1 MAPSRWNLR
10 LLLRRLTGP
19 PGPRIALLLEATLR
33 LLLARVVLVLI
44 PFRTLAR
51 WLGTFV
57 PPTDLRVAQAK
68 SRSCA
73 GHAAL
78 AREIG
83 WAVTT
88 AARYAPF
95 RAVCLPQ
102 AIAARMMLMR
112 RGVPS
117 VIHFGA
123 LKDGDGL
130 DTHAWLDA
138 AGIEVTGF
146 PVSRRFVEIACFV

>member
-1 MAPSRWNLR
+1 
-10 LLLRRLTGP
+10 LL
-19 PGPRIALLLEATLR
+19 IEATLR
-33 LLLARVVLVLI
+33 LLAARAVLLFF
-44 PFRTLAR
+44 PFPNLSRR
-51 WLGTFV
+51 FGTFV
-57 PPTDLRVAQAK
+57 PPSDPRVALG
-68 SRSCA
+68 RSDA
-73 GHAAL
+73 ITEHAAI
-78 AREIG
+78 AGEIG

-88 AARYAPF
+88 AARHMPF

-102 AIAARMMLMR
+102 AMAARMMLKR

-123 LKDGDGL
+123 AKGADAL

-146 PVSRRFVEIACFV
+146 PVGGQFAEIACFV

>member
-1 MAPSRWNLR
+1 MAPSHWIWRPLR
-10 LLLRRLTGP
+10 SLIGLS
-19 PGPRIALLLEATLR
+19 GPRRALLIEAAFR
-33 LLLARVVLVLI
+33 LLLARLVLLLI
-44 PFRTLAR
+44 PFRSLAR
-51 WLGTFV
+51 RFGTFV
-57 PPTDLRVAQAK
+57 PPTDPRVALA
-68 SRSCA
+68 RSGDGA
-73 GHAAL
+73 AQAAL

-88 AARYAPF
+88 AARHLPF

-102 AIAARMMLMR
+102 AMAAWMMLRR

-123 LKDGDGL
+123 SKGADVLA
-130 DTHAWLDA
+130 THAWLDA

-146 PVSRRFVEIACFV
+146 PVGGQFAEIACFV

>member
-1 MAPSRWNLR
+1 LLIEAALR
-10 LLLRRLTGP
+10 LSAARAVLLFVP
-19 PGPRIALLLEATLR
+19 FPY
-33 LLLARVVLVLI
+33 LARR
-44 PFRTLAR
+44 F
-51 WLGTFV
+51 GTFV
-57 PPTDLRVAQAK
+57 PPSDPRVALGQSGSSAE
-68 SRSCA
+68 
-73 GHAAL
+73 HAAM

-88 AARYAPF
+88 AARHVPL

-102 AIAARMMLMR
+102 AMAARMMLKR

-123 LKDGDGL
+123 SKDADAL

-146 PVSRRFVEIACFV
+146 PVGGQFAEIACFV